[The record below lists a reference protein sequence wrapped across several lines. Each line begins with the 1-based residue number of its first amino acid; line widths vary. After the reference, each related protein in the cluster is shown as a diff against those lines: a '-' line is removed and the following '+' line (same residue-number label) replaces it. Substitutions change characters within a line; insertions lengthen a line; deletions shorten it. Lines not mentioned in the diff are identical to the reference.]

1 MKELY
6 RNVFV
11 ANQMFVIKNT
21 CESNSARLEKSYI
34 VLQPGRNSLRENP
47 LMLEVVA
54 FDLWHW

>member
-11 ANQMFVIKNT
+11 ANWMFVIKSTYEGNI
-21 CESNSARLEKSYI
+21 AGLEKSYK

-47 LMLEVVA
+47 LML
-54 FDLWHW
+54 DLWHW